1 MPAEGGGTEPRI
13 VAASGQRHRD
23 AVRALWWEYLEWANE
38 RVEAEFGVSFDIAAM
53 LEHDLAH
60 LGVYQSPN
68 GFLGLAEHDQAQVGI
83 ACLRV
88 LEPGVAEIKRMY
100 VRPNA
105 RGQGIAARL
114 LERLLTEARSLDCD
128 VVRLDSARFIKA
140 AHRLYARSG
149 LREIDPY
156 EGSEIP
162 VEFQPNW
169 VFMERRLDPSE
180 RGTV

>member
-128 VVRLDSARFIKA
+128 VVRLDSARFMKA

-149 LREIDPY
+149 FREIDPY